1 MFSCY
6 KLNSNLAGKTVTVT
20 PDKLIDKIT
29 LRKSGNVVTAILGI
43 STSEIITMN
52 QTLEIGQVPSEFKP
66 SAFIYGMI
74 GLTLNSIPAY
84 FAISPSKTI
93 YIRVR
98 GNIQANVALYASFT
112 YVI

>member
-1 MFSCY
+1 M
-6 KLNSNLAGKTVTVT
+6 
-20 PDKLIDKIT
+20 
-29 LRKSGNVVTAILGI
+29 RKSGNVVTVILGI
-43 STSEIITMN
+43 STAEITTMN
-52 QTLEIGQVPSEFKP
+52 QTLEIGQVPSEFQP

-74 GLTLNSIPAY
+74 GLTLNNTPAY
-84 FAISPSKTI
+84 FAISPSRTM